1 MLDHARAEHPSVDFR
16 SAEEFGQAPV
26 EAREQAARTPP
37 ERGGLASAGIDREET
52 GGDRVTAI
60 PANQVSLLPR
70 GFGSLSR
77 TAPAALPDTLF
88 VLGANGGIR
97 VAPDANFRLLFGRNE
112 PEVHVCVGP
121 TDALVSRRQGLIV
134 RESARWVLHNTGRL
148 PILFPGPRLVLGGDQ
163 AHLPTGYSPLFVVSS
178 RHRHLLEVRVT
189 APGQPPGPRDG
200 PERYEEE
207 TRAGIRRLSPEERLV
222 LVCLAQRYLRPGP
235 HPQPLTWAQVGDE
248 LSRLR
253 PAERWSPKR
262 AAHVVANVRRRLSGE
277 NGVPGLL
284 EDEVPQPVGNALNHN
299 LITDLLTTT
308 TIVSADLRLLR
319 P

>member
-1 MLDHARAEHPSVDFR
+1 M
-16 SAEEFGQAPV
+16 
-26 EAREQAARTPP
+26 
-37 ERGGLASAGIDREET
+37 
-52 GGDRVTAI
+52 TAI

-77 TAPAALPDTLF
+77 TVPTALPDTLF
-88 VLGANGGIR
+88 MLGANGGMR
-97 VAPDANFRLLFGRNE
+97 VAPDANVRLLFGRNE

-134 RESARWVLHNTGRL
+134 RESAHWVLHNTGRL
-148 PILFPGPRLVLGGDQ
+148 PILFPGPRLVPGGDQ
-163 AHLPTGYSPLFVVSS
+163 AHLPTGYTPLFAVSS
-178 RHRHLLEVRVT
+178 RHQHLLEVRVT
-189 APGQPPGPRDG
+189 APGQPPGPRGG

-207 TRAGIRRLSPEERLV
+207 TRETRADIRRLSPEERLV
-222 LVCLAQRYLRPGP
+222 LVCLAQRYLRHGP

-253 PAERWSPKR
+253 PAERWSPER
-262 AAHVVANVRRRLSGE
+262 AAHIVANVRRRRSGE

-308 TIVSADLRLLR
+308 TIVRADPRLPR
-319 P
+319 S